1 MLWVSLLLA
10 LSANGL
16 GAERATRVCA
26 SRPLLQRHGFTPAP
40 SITAQRRA
48 RPRSRPLR
56 PRRPRPA
63 RLCPPPPP
71 WPAASSARVASRGP
85 SWPGARQAPAPSP
98 GLGNSDPL
106 ERLWCQER
114 TRERFSLKLCRWLN
128 VPSFPRRACHG
139 PSLAETAVEEPS
151 FFFAP
156 RDVRRCARFPL
167 TPVRAAA
174 FRSLPGLRTARASL
188 SELLLRADTC
198 AFAARRKRRS
208 LRPRVGRRRRG
219 RPGPRPAARTAV
231 PGLRRAE
238 TLHPAQA
245 LLPAHP
251 QA

>member
-16 GAERATRVCA
+16 GAECATRVCA

-48 RPRSRPLR
+48 RPRSRSLR
-56 PRRPRPA
+56 PRRPRHA
-63 RLCPPPPP
+63 RLCPPPPAGGLLSP
-71 WPAASSARVASRGP
+71 RVLAGAEPAWRLAGASSVPRPGEQQSSRKTLV
-85 SWPGARQAPAPSP
+85 PGTNPRTFLTETLPLAQRPFLSAP
-98 GLGNSDPL
+98 
-106 ERLWCQER
+106 
-114 TRERFSLKLCRWLN
+114 
-128 VPSFPRRACHG
+128 CHG

-188 SELLLRADTC
+188 SELLLRAETC

>member
-1 MLWVSLLLA
+1 MLRVSLLLA

-16 GAERATRVCA
+16 EAERATRVCA

-48 RPRSRPLR
+48 RPRSRSLR

-63 RLCPPPPP
+63 RLCPPPR
-71 WPAASSARVASRGP
+71 PAASSARVSSRGP
-85 SWPGARQAPAPSP
+85 SRPGARQAPAPSP
-98 GLGNSDPL
+98 GLGNSGPL
-106 ERLWCQER
+106 ERLWCQEQ

-128 VPSFPRRACHG
+128 VPSFPRHACHG
-139 PSLAETAVEEPS
+139 PSLAETAVEEPP

-188 SELLLRADTC
+188 GTSASGRNLRIC
-198 AFAARRKRRS
+198 CEEEAAEPEAACGTEAPGTS
-208 LRPRVGRRRRG
+208 GPSPCGSHRG
-219 RPGPRPAARTAV
+219 ARA
-231 PGLRRAE
+231 PE
-238 TLHPAQA
+238 S
-245 LLPAHP
+245 
-251 QA
+251 